1 MLENK
6 DKTQRMVFTALFG
19 ALSCVATWVI
29 RIPSPLGGYLNLGD
43 GLVLLCGFCLGGW
56 YGVSAAGIGSM
67 MADFF
72 GGYLHYMP
80 ATLLIKAFMAAT
92 AGVLYQVIR
101 KGQKSRTLLAATV
114 SGIVAE
120 LFMLLGYYLFA
131 LIFLREGT
139 AAALTIPGN
148 AIQGCA
154 GIVLGMALLMALQKA
169 GVAD

>member
-120 LFMLLGYYLFA
+120 LFMILG
-131 LIFLREGT
+131 
-139 AAALTIPGN
+139 
-148 AIQGCA
+148 
-154 GIVLGMALLMALQKA
+154 
-169 GVAD
+169 

>member
-67 MADFF
+67 MA
-72 GGYLHYMP
+72 
-80 ATLLIKAFMAAT
+80 
-92 AGVLYQVIR
+92 YQYAYR
-101 KGQKSRTLLAATV
+101 YRH
-114 SGIVAE
+114 
-120 LFMLLGYYLFA
+120 
-131 LIFLREGT
+131 
-139 AAALTIPGN
+139 
-148 AIQGCA
+148 
-154 GIVLGMALLMALQKA
+154 
-169 GVAD
+169 